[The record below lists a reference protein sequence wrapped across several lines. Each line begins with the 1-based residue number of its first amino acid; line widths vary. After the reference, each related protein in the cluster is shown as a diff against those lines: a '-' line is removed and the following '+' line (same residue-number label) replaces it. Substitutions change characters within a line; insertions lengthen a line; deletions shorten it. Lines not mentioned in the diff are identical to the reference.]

1 MMLDDERRI
10 QALLG
15 AIYDRWKLHPDLSL
29 GLIIDELIFTLG
41 IQTGT
46 KDDEALAR
54 ILAFTG
60 GLQR

>member
-1 MMLDDERRI
+1 MTVEDEQRI

-29 GLIIDELIFTLG
+29 GLILDELIFTLG
-41 IQTGT
+41 IQTET
-46 KDDEALAR
+46 KDEEALAR

>member
-1 MMLDDERRI
+1 MMDNDQRI
-10 QALLG
+10 QTLLG
-15 AIYDRWKLHPDLSL
+15 AIYDRWKIHPELSL

-46 KDDEALAR
+46 DDGEALAR

-60 GLQR
+60 GLER

>member
-1 MMLDDERRI
+1 MDYDQRI

-15 AIYDRWKLHPDLSL
+15 VVYDRWKIHPERSL
-29 GLIIDELIFTLG
+29 ALIIDELIFTLG

-46 KDDEALAR
+46 GDGGALVR

>member
-1 MMLDDERRI
+1 MMDDDQRI

-41 IQTGT
+41 IQSGT

-60 GLQR
+60 GLQH

>member
-1 MMLDDERRI
+1 MGDEHRI

-29 GLIIDELIFTLG
+29 GLIIDELVFTLG
-41 IQTGT
+41 IQSGT
-46 KDDEALAR
+46 EDDEALAR

-60 GLQR
+60 GLEQPE

>member
-1 MMLDDERRI
+1 MDDDQRI

-15 AIYDRWKLHPDLSL
+15 AVYDRWKIHPELSL

-46 KDDEALAR
+46 DDDEALAR

-60 GLQR
+60 GLQG